1 MLLRY
6 SLFAFLLACGG
17 SQCGSRTDTAPSQ
30 EPEPAQQ
37 ATPQSEAAAT
47 PVQAVHEWGLVSVR
61 ASGVELAAGPGQ
73 QPPPQNMELT
83 IDKPVLYV
91 HADEATSLHVEVVPG
106 EGMSVA
112 EHYPPVQGPLTWD
125 VEVTPGECTTP
136 RIYSGP
142 CNSSDG
148 YCETHELG
156 LYETHDAACLT
167 HGELSLPL
175 LFYRLRADTPPA
187 LPLTV
192 ERTDPR
198 GVVLRNV
205 GLQPGA
211 SVWRVSWDGG
221 ATHATRMTVP
231 AAGEE
236 FTLARVAEGGVGEAR
251 AATRQELF
259 RLGLTQDEADA
270 FMRAW
275 DTALFGAAPSGDN
288 ADGDGRVDGIP
299 ADLPPATDR
308 PVDVD
313 SLTADES
320 VIGDPRSRNAP
331 RVRDAL
337 LYWLPESNIESMA
350 GLTFRPE
357 PQKISRAIL
366 VRVDLN

>member
-1 MLLRY
+1 
-6 SLFAFLLACGG
+6 
-17 SQCGSRTDTAPSQ
+17 
-30 EPEPAQQ
+30 
-37 ATPQSEAAAT
+37 
-47 PVQAVHEWGLVSVR
+47 
-61 ASGVELAAGPGQ
+61 
-73 QPPPQNMELT
+73 QNMELT

-91 HADEATSLHVEVVPG
+91 HAGAPTSLHVEVVPG

-112 EHYPPVQGPLTWD
+112 EHYPPVEGALTWD

-136 RIYSGP
+136 RVYSGP
-142 CNSSDG
+142 CNSTDG
-148 YCETHELG
+148 YCETQELG

-192 ERTDPR
+192 ERNDAS
-198 GVVLRNV
+198 GAVLRNV
-205 GLQPGA
+205 GLRPGA

-236 FTLARVAEGGVGEAR
+236 FTLSRAVEGGVGEAR

-275 DTALFGAAPSGDN
+275 DSALFGAAPSN
-288 ADGDGRVDGIP
+288 ENVDGIP
-299 ADLPPATDR
+299 ADLPPATDH
-308 PVDVD
+308 PVDID
-313 SLTADES
+313 SLTADET

-331 RVRDAL
+331 RVSDAL

-350 GLTFRPE
+350 ALSFRPQ